1 VPVTRNPIYKGRI
14 VAFGVES
21 IVQPDGRRLDIE
33 VARHPGGAAV
43 VALDGQGRVCL
54 LRQFRGPFEAWLW
67 ELPAGKIDHGE
78 PALTTAQR
86 ELEEEAGLKAE
97 HWHSLGTIVTCPG
110 FSDEVIHLFLAT
122 RLAQGTVNT
131 EAEEYIETHWL
142 PLEETIQRADS
153 GEIRDAKT
161 LVALYRASRT
171 LSKETG
177 APGA

>member
-1 VPVTRNPIYKGRI
+1 VPVTRNTIYRGRI

-21 IVQPDGRRLDIE
+21 VIQPDGRRVDIE

-43 VALDGQGRVCL
+43 VAVDGHGRVCL
-54 LRQFRGPFEAWLW
+54 LRQFRGPFEEWLW

-78 PALTTAQR
+78 PALITAQR
-86 ELEEEAGLKAE
+86 ELEEEAGLKAQ
-97 HWHSLGTIVTCPG
+97 HWHSLGTIFTCPG

-122 RLAQGTVNT
+122 RLVQGAVNT

-142 PLEETIQRADS
+142 PLEEAMRRADG
-153 GEIRDAKT
+153 GEIMDAKT

-171 LSKETG
+171 LSSETR